1 MGEVQTN
8 DHQDIAPDE
17 FLSLLVDDEFIARK
31 SKKLRR
37 TISVANFKPEQACIE
52 NLKYSPARGLDK
64 KDVMQFTKPTW
75 LENCSNLIITG
86 PTGSGKTYLAEAI
99 GLQACRM
106 GYTVKKIR
114 YKRLFEELNNAKGT
128 GELLK
133 YLKRLERFKV
143 LIIDDFVMST
153 VTSKELD
160 DLMDIIEEKDQS
172 GPIIITSQYP
182 AKDCHKLFP
191 DPTISD
197 AVCDRLLNG
206 AWKFE
211 LKGESMRKSRNKS
224 KLM

>member
-1 MGEVQTN
+1 
-8 DHQDIAPDE
+8 
-17 FLSLLVDDEFIARK
+17 
-31 SKKLRR
+31 
-37 TISVANFKPEQACIE
+37 
-52 NLKYSPARGLDK
+52 
-64 KDVMQFTKPTW
+64 MQFTKPTW

-143 LIIDDFVMST
+143 LIIDDFVMSS

-160 DLMDIIEEKDQS
+160 DLMDI
-172 GPIIITSQYP
+172 Y
-182 AKDCHKLFP
+182 L
-191 DPTISD
+191 
-197 AVCDRLLNG
+197 V
-206 AWKFE
+206 
-211 LKGESMRKSRNKS
+211 
-224 KLM
+224 